1 MLKGKLKI
9 NKCTTYKQNKLI
21 ILINKLRIYFSKLSV
36 KHILKFNI
44 YTVFYLK

>member
-21 ILINKLRIYFSKLSV
+21 ILID
-36 KHILKFNI
+36 KFGKNI
-44 YTVFYLK
+44 FQ